1 MKDPIQNIFN
11 NLIQKIN
18 LSEKQSDLLVKKIFN
33 NELNTT
39 QISVILTLMYQKGES
54 FEEIY
59 SFVKYLKSKS
69 LKLKLN
75 GDFIDTCGT
84 GGDNKNSF
92 NFSTATSILL
102 STFNVKIVKHG
113 NRSITSKSGSFDVLE
128 SLGIKILSD
137 QKKNRKF
144 FFKK

>member
-102 STFNVKIVKHG
+102 STFDVKIVKHG

-137 QKKNRKF
+137 QKK
-144 FFKK
+144 

>member
-18 LSEKQSDLLVKKIFN
+18 LSEKESDLLVKKIFN

-128 SLGIKILSD
+128 SLGIKIFLIR
-137 QKKNRKF
+137 KK
-144 FFKK
+144 

>member
-18 LSEKQSDLLVKKIFN
+18 LSERESDLLVKKIFN

-69 LKLKLN
+69 LKLKLKMV
-75 GDFIDTCGT
+75 ILLILVAQVEIIKIALT
-84 GGDNKNSF
+84 
-92 NFSTATSILL
+92 FSTATSILL
-102 STFNVKIVKHG
+102 STFDVKIVKHG

-128 SLGIKILSD
+128 SLGIKIFLIR
-137 QKKNRKF
+137 KK
-144 FFKK
+144 